1 MKLKVFIAQ
10 LCPTLCDPKD
20 CSLPGSSDHGT
31 FQARI
36 LEWVAILFSRGS
48 FQPRDRT
55 WVYHTEG
62 RFFTIFP
69 IGLHKEYFFRE
80 CPGGP
85 LLRSLRFY
93 CQGPLSGIKISQ
105 DEWWGQK
112 KQKIKEYSFS
122 KHSSISEITADMN
135 VRYSSD
141 WRGITL
147 WKFPSVLMNP

>member
-1 MKLKVFIAQ
+1 MKAKVFIAQ

-31 FQARI
+31 FQAKI

-55 WVYHTEG
+55 WVYHTECK
-62 RFFTIFP
+62 FFTIFP
-69 IGLHKEYFFRE
+69 IGLHKEYLFRE

-85 LLRSLRFY
+85 LVRSLRFY
-93 CQGPLSGIKISQ
+93 CQGPLSGTKISQ

-112 KQKIKEYSFS
+112 KPGKKS
-122 KHSSISEITADMN
+122 KNIPLANTHQFLKSQLTWMLDIYQTEG
-135 VRYSSD
+135 V
-141 WRGITL
+141 
-147 WKFPSVLMNP
+147 